1 MTLKLTA
8 DERRVAGAQA
18 LLLAKMSEF
27 GAHIVADNREAAERT
42 RNEASAALDSFF
54 DLTDVT
60 VTAAMKRGF

>member
-27 GAHIVADNREAAERT
+27 GAHIMADNREAAERS
-42 RNEASAALDSFF
+42 RNEASAALDAFF
-54 DLTDVT
+54 DLTDLT
-60 VTAAMKRGF
+60 VKAALKRGF